1 VKIVK
6 ILFRLLFGVCAIVL
20 TISAY
25 VGWDLMHPARQQVA
39 FSPAVVGLGYKPVT
53 FSSRAGNLTLRG
65 WLIES
70 PANRQTIIFSH
81 GYGKNRLQDDVP
93 VLPVVQVLVN
103 HGFNVLLFDLRDC
116 GESDGTQTTLGQYET
131 ADLLGAVD
139 YVRSKSELSRKITL
153 YGFSMGAATAIMAA
167 SQDAEITAVI
177 ADSPYADL
185 KSYLEKN
192 LSVWTNLPA
201 IPFNQSILLIVPPLT
216 GVDIEKVSPVRA
228 VRQLDSRPL
237 LLIHGE
243 ADVDV
248 PIENSE
254 LLQQAYPAAV
264 LVRVPYARHV
274 KSFAT
279 DEERYLQEVILFLD
293 TI

>member
-1 VKIVK
+1 MKIVK
-6 ILFRLLFGVCAIVL
+6 IIFRLLFVVCAVVL
-20 TISAY
+20 AISAY
-25 VGWDLMHPARQQVA
+25 VGWGLMHPARQQVA
-39 FSPAVVGLGYKPVT
+39 FSPAVVGLSYEPVT
-53 FSSRAGNLTLRG
+53 FASRAKRLTLRG
-65 WLIES
+65 WLIKS
-70 PANRQTIIFSH
+70 PVNKQTIIFAH

-93 VLPVVQVLVN
+93 LLPVVQVLVN
-103 HGFNVLLFDLRDC
+103 RGFNVLLFDLRDC
-116 GESDGTQTTLGQYET
+116 GESDGTQTTLGQYEA

-139 YVRSKSELSRKITL
+139 YVRSKSELSQKITL

-167 SQDAEITAVI
+167 SQDAEIAAVI
-177 ADSPYADL
+177 ADSSYADL

-201 IPFNQSILLIVPPLT
+201 IPFNQTILLIVPPLT
-216 GVDIEKVSPVRA
+216 GVDIEKVSPVHA
-228 VRQLDSRPL
+228 VQQLGSRPL

-264 LVRVPYARHV
+264 LVRVPNAKHV
-274 KSFAT
+274 KAFAT
-279 DEERYLQEVILFLD
+279 DGERYLKEIIIFLEA
-293 TI
+293 I